1 MVEILLDDLEIPALD
16 VHCGVP
22 PFVIGALEV
31 GVDIYA
37 VKPSSVTCEQH

>member
-1 MVEILLDDLEIPALD
+1 MVEILLDDLKIPALE

-37 VKPSSVTCEQH
+37 VKPGSVTREEH